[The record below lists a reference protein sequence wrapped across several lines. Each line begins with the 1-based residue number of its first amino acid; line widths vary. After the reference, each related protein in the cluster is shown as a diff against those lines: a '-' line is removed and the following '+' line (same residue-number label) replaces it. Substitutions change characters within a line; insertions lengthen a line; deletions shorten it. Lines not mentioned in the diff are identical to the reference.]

1 MKTTAKEKPAMKKIV
16 ALVSVLGLAALAGC
30 VQTEDKAETKS
41 AWNVIDHSSGW
52 GLAAYKV
59 VEIEGHRYIVTRIH
73 YGVSTIHAESCPCK
87 AR

>member
-1 MKTTAKEKPAMKKIV
+1 MKKIV

-30 VQTEDKAETKS
+30 VQTEEKAETKS
-41 AWNVIDHSSGW
+41 AWNLIDRSFG
-52 GLAAYKV
+52 GMTGYKV

>member
-1 MKTTAKEKPAMKKIV
+1 MKKIV
-16 ALVSVLGLAALAGC
+16 AIVSALGLAALAGC
-30 VQTEDKAETKS
+30 VKTEDKAETES
-41 AWNVIDHSSGW
+41 AWNLIDNSSRW
-52 GLAAYKV
+52 GMAAYKV